1 MWDWKVLTFVV
12 CAFGFFKDLRPS
24 EAYLTAYLT
33 GPWKN
38 FTDTQVSMCV
48 CVCGGGMWVC
58 ACVCVC
64 ECDLTV
70 PIKTKTNII
79 LDVSSIRDCFKK
91 NRNRH

>member
-48 CVCGGGMWVC
+48 CVGGGMWVC

-70 PIKTKTNII
+70 
-79 LDVSSIRDCFKK
+79 L
-91 NRNRH
+91 

>member
-48 CVCGGGMWVC
+48 WVGGCGYVRVY
-58 ACVCVC
+58 ACVSV
-64 ECDLTV
+64 
-70 PIKTKTNII
+70 I
-79 LDVSSIRDCFKK
+79 
-91 NRNRH
+91 